1 METASRIDINMPL
14 ISIIVPL
21 YNAEKYIETCINSIL
36 TQTFQNFE
44 VIVVD
49 DCSTDRSLEIVRN
62 YQDPRIK
69 IIHQFTNSGESSSRN
84 LGLANA
90 RGKYVYF
97 MDDDDAILE
106 NNLENFYRAAEE
118 SNADVVHMNSWLEIA
133 DEDFLSES
141 CACGIKHSSNTA
153 PRFLQADIETRLQNE
168 FLNAGVSNTPWTK
181 FSRRDFLIES
191 GLHFP
196 NTSRNGDFLHLF
208 GELCFARKIQVINAC
223 GYLYRSHVHQ
233 TMRQPL
239 GKHIY
244 AALESIPAAIE
255 FVHQVFASKKLISP
269 ISKQFQSRFERNIVT
284 DFFSFYLCALYR
296 SKVPQEV
303 IDQIFR
309 EILYQPKMMNP
320 EFMRVLVDIIAFDYA
335 SK

>member
-97 MDDDDAILE
+97 MDDIISRIFIELRK
-106 NNLENFYRAAEE
+106 NLMLTWF
-118 SNADVVHMNSWLEIA
+118 I
-133 DEDFLSES
+133 
-141 CACGIKHSSNTA
+141 
-153 PRFLQADIETRLQNE
+153 
-168 FLNAGVSNTPWTK
+168 
-181 FSRRDFLIES
+181 
-191 GLHFP
+191 
-196 NTSRNGDFLHLF
+196 
-208 GELCFARKIQVINAC
+208 
-223 GYLYRSHVHQ
+223 
-233 TMRQPL
+233 
-239 GKHIY
+239 
-244 AALESIPAAIE
+244 
-255 FVHQVFASKKLISP
+255 
-269 ISKQFQSRFERNIVT
+269 
-284 DFFSFYLCALYR
+284 
-296 SKVPQEV
+296 
-303 IDQIFR
+303 
-309 EILYQPKMMNP
+309 
-320 EFMRVLVDIIAFDYA
+320 
-335 SK
+335 